1 MDSLFFMRDLN
12 QSQLVRE
19 SNEKALIHDSGSG
32 IDSGSSSASSSASS
46 ASSRKSS
53 ESMENDLLKE
63 FLTEYR
69 SEFKPMAEPSK
80 GWLLC
85 PNCNA
90 GEDELYCDDTLVCT
104 KCGHV
109 VARPIDACAE
119 YRFFGIEDR
128 SGGDPSRIGAPMD
141 PRLPE
146 SSLGTLILPRSGGT
160 KSMARVRRYHQW
172 NMLPYKERALLGA
185 FDRLHLAATN
195 HGLSGSVVDDA
206 KELYVKLNGLCDR
219 RGLSRDSLLASCV
232 YTALK
237 RANSPRRPQDVG
249 SIFSLTHA
257 SFTKAF
263 KFFQE
268 VLAQATQKG
277 LLADRWTPSNL
288 TSTRATDYVELA
300 LSRLPIPRADY
311 QTLVK
316 KAQELADYAENE
328 GISPENTPPS
338 LAAGVVAYVCE
349 QWKSGEIPISKLA
362 EVSGVSA
369 ATLLKCLRRLE
380 QTFATNDSDKPKD
393 IDSEKEK
400 EPIKQHIKEHIK
412 ESTKEKQKDNK
423 KK

>member
-1 MDSLFFMRDLN
+1 
-12 QSQLVRE
+12 
-19 SNEKALIHDSGSG
+19 
-32 IDSGSSSASSSASS
+32 
-46 ASSRKSS
+46 
-53 ESMENDLLKE
+53 
-63 FLTEYR
+63 
-69 SEFKPMAEPSK
+69 
-80 GWLLC
+80 
-85 PNCNA
+85 
-90 GEDELYCDDTLVCT
+90 
-104 KCGHV
+104 
-109 VARPIDACAE
+109 
-119 YRFFGIEDR
+119 
-128 SGGDPSRIGAPMD
+128 MD

-380 QTFATNDSDKPKD
+380 QTFAKSDDDKDDKDDTSDKGNKSNN
-393 IDSEKEK
+393 IDSQKQKETIK
-400 EPIKQHIKEHIK
+400 EP
-412 ESTKEKQKDNK
+412 TKEKLIK
-423 KK
+423 KKLH